1 MDINTFKILHSET
14 IEFCQIIE
22 GDLKWIYSLMHVG
35 DIGENHSKLE
45 KTTLGQ
51 VVSMLK
57 ELDKSSGEQFIS
69 DGDYNF
75 LKQMTEKRNY
85 WCHVCYRDFMYE
97 ENPLTSLA
105 YKKAR
110 YTSKCWMRNAQMTGI
125 FRKATPSTR
134 FFPFRRPSRT
144 SIRWWLSSHAF

>member
-22 GDLKWIYSLMHVG
+22 GNLKWIYSLMHVG

-75 LKQMTEKRNY
+75 LKQMTEKRI
-85 WCHVCYRDFMYE
+85 E
-97 ENPLTSLA
+97 EELQ
-105 YKKAR
+105 KRKGKEHR
-110 YTSKCWMRNAQMTGI
+110 YDISGNKREN
-125 FRKATPSTR
+125 
-134 FFPFRRPSRT
+134 
-144 SIRWWLSSHAF
+144 

>member
-85 WCHVCYRDFMYE
+85 WCHVCYMDFMYE
-97 ENPLTSLA
+97 EDPLTSLA
-105 YKKAR
+105 YKKVCE
-110 YTSKCWMRNAQMTGI
+110 KLQRNHDRLEQVFKNVEKAKL
-125 FRKATPSTR
+125 KATEVFKR
-134 FFPFRRPSRT
+134 EG
-144 SIRWWLSSHAF
+144 